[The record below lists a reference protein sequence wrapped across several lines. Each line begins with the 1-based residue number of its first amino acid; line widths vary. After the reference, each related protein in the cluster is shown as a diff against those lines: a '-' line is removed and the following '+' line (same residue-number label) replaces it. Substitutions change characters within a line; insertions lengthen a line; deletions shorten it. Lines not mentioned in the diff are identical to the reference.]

1 MACAEKYKRTV
12 MPQEQHPGKAAPMSR
27 SNGRP
32 QVARQQVGRP
42 TTWWPRAG
50 WGTVRGFGIQDRG
63 NGRVNL
69 SFYFVPDDGSQ
80 PELIEIM
87 DTIVS
92 KEIGEYARGI
102 KRGDDFTIKVSAE
115 TMAKAARTFQEINQ
129 MELSKRKIMFADRT
143 DVDGDAGW
151 TWTPD
156 YTLVPVAPGLLSLSS
171 PAHREVTAA
180 NLECPVAQV
189 PEQPRVQHQSA
200 ATAATRCVLE
210 RPAVTV

>member
-129 MELSKRKIMFADRT
+129 MELPKRKIMFADRS
-143 DVDGDAGW
+143 DIDGDAGW
-151 TWTPD
+151 TWTPG
-156 YTLVPVAPGLLSLSS
+156 YTLVPAAPGLLSLSS
-171 PAHREVTAA
+171 PEV
-180 NLECPVAQV
+180 LPVGSGIS
-189 PEQPRVQHQSA
+189 RL
-200 ATAATRCVLE
+200 RK
-210 RPAVTV
+210 